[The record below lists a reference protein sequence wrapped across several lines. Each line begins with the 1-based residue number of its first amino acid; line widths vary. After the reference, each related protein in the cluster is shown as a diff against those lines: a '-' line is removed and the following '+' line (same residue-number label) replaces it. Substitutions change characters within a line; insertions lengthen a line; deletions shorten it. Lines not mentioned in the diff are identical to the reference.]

1 MSRSL
6 LAQTLDDAFAFASAF
21 MTVDALAKEGR
32 QAEALDLIGQVSVIA
47 ADRMPVIQ
55 GVIAAVSGAQR
66 QAAENADFS
75 QRPQLIA
82 GAFRNVPP
90 PQPHASNNHSQ
101 APSEPD
107 PIIA

>member
-6 LAQTLDDAFAFASAF
+6 LAQTLEDAFAFASAI
-21 MTVDALAKEGR
+21 MTVQALAKEGR
-32 QAEALDLIGQVSVIA
+32 QADALDLIRQVSVIA

-55 GVIAAVSGAQR
+55 GVITAVDRAQR
-66 QAAENADFS
+66 DAAELMNLP
-75 QRPQLIA
+75 QRTRVLCSIGIA
-82 GAFRNVPP
+82 EPTPDATNE
-90 PQPHASNNHSQ
+90 HHK